1 MWKVIL
7 AAVPWNVV
15 LPWVV
20 SRVSDI
26 SYKGAKALIDK
37 AFDLV
42 IQVEDKYGDGN
53 GQEKFQEVK
62 KNLLESFQDI
72 SGWVINLVI
81 EMAVAQAK
89 KKGLVK

>member
-37 AFDLV
+37 AFDYV
-42 IQVEDKYGDGN
+42 VKVESKYGDSK
-53 GQEKFQEVK
+53 GQEKFNEVK
-62 KNLLESFQDI
+62 KNLLQSFQDI
-72 SGWVINLVI
+72 SGWVVNLVI
-81 EMAVAQAK
+81 ELAVAKAK
-89 KKGLVK
+89 KEGLIK